1 MCISPKIE
9 EVEYLGFFSGG
20 RGDGLSIIFQQS
32 HLGEWHHHSS
42 LVLLTESSTWH
53 RVVHM
58 YKFRFSTLDY
68 LSFYV
73 LICHL
78 YIFFGEVSV
87 HAFYSFLNWLFV
99 VLLFCFESSLHIRDT
114 SPLLKMCFANIFLSL
129 CSLSFHSLNSI
140 TGRAKMFD
148 FDGSPIYNFFSF
160 IDCAFRIMSKNS
172 LPIPRFKDFLPSFL
186 LKVSVLNF
194 IFRSKSFLS

>member
-1 MCISPKIE
+1 M
-9 EVEYLGFFSGG
+9 GFSLEGG
-20 RGDGLSIIFQQS
+20 GDGLSIIFQQS

-87 HAFYSFLNWLFV
+87 HAFYSFLNC
-99 VLLFCFESSLHIRDT
+99 LLSYC
-114 SPLLKMCFANIFLSL
+114 
-129 CSLSFHSLNSI
+129 
-140 TGRAKMFD
+140 
-148 FDGSPIYNFFSF
+148 
-160 IDCAFRIMSKNS
+160 
-172 LPIPRFKDFLPSFL
+172 
-186 LKVSVLNF
+186 SVLRVPY
-194 IFRSKSFLS
+194 ILGIQVLY